1 VSEKKKRG
9 RPPADAGTP
18 SAKERLVAAARRLF
32 ARQGYDGT
40 SVHDIAAEA
49 GVADSAL
56 YGHFAGKAE
65 IYQMLLHEAGPDVV
79 IEALRNV
86 DSHAG
91 EDPPAFLRAL
101 CARVIEVWSSREAR
115 AFASIFTRDALD
127 GRTESRGIFSAIAD
141 VQESLIPVIRV
152 WQQRGMI
159 RPSLDAR
166 QIVWE
171 IFAPLVYIRFVYF
184 QARST
189 RADVLRGKEAARRHI
204 AHLIESLR
212 AD

>member
-1 VSEKKKRG
+1 MV
-9 RPPADAGTP
+9 
-18 SAKERLVAAARRLF
+18 
-32 ARQGYDGT
+32 
-40 SVHDIAAEA
+40 
-49 GVADSAL
+49 
-56 YGHFAGKAE
+56 
-65 IYQMLLHEAGPDVV
+65 
-79 IEALRNV
+79 
-86 DSHAG
+86 
-91 EDPPAFLRAL
+91 
-101 CARVIEVWSSREAR
+101 
-115 AFASIFTRDALD
+115 
-127 GRTESRGIFSAIAD
+127 
-141 VQESLIPVIRV
+141 
-152 WQQRGMI
+152 